1 MQASTAHQ
9 QTPTS
14 VPEPAYALAGIRVR
28 IGDRDLL
35 GPLDLS
41 LVPGRLYA
49 LLGHN
54 GSGKSTL
61 LKLMARQLS
70 PSEGR
75 VDFEGAP
82 LEQWSPRAFARRVA
96 YLPQQIPEATG
107 LTVRE
112 LAALGRY
119 PWHGAIGRY
128 TSADSER
135 VDTAL
140 RLTGLENLAGRLVDT
155 LSGGE
160 RQRAW
165 LAMLVAQDSACML
178 LDEPISALDVAHQI
192 EVMELVRRLCH
203 ERSLT
208 VVTVLH
214 DINMAARFCDELVA
228 LRGGRRVARGTP
240 EEVVQPGSLQRI
252 YGVEMGVMRHPRRA
266 VPISYVG

>member
-1 MQASTAHQ
+1 MPAS
-9 QTPTS
+9 PTF
-14 VPEPAYALAGIRVR
+14 ELHGAGVRVA
-28 IGDRDLL
+28 DRYLV
-35 GPLDLS
+35 GPLDM
-41 LVPGRLYA
+41 VVAPGRLYG

-61 LKLMARQLS
+61 LKIMARQMP

-75 VDFEGAP
+75 LRFEGRP
-82 LEQWSPRAFARRVA
+82 LEAWSARQLARRVA
-96 YLPQQIPEATG
+96 YLPQQLPVSTG

-112 LAALGRY
+112 LVRLGRY
-119 PWHGAIGRY
+119 PWHGAIGRF
-128 TSADSER
+128 TAADVSQ
-135 VDTAL
+135 VDEAL
-140 RLTGLENLAGRLVDT
+140 RLTAVDSLADRFVDT

-192 EVMELVRRLCH
+192 EVMDLVRRLCH

-214 DINMAARFCDELVA
+214 DVNIAARFCDELIALHRGQAVA
-228 LRGGRRVARGTP
+228 HGTP
-240 EEVVQPGSLQRI
+240 ADVVQPDSLHRI
-252 YGVEMGVMRHPRRA
+252 YGVEMGVIQHPERG
-266 VPISYVG
+266 VPVSYVG